1 MWTCIECDGSYDS
14 NSGDTEERTCN
25 RCINKEQEPITM
37 KKEATKPRGLPIFAE
52 FHDKQEQDEAYQYLY
67 DSLPKRGESRFML
80 TLFMGRL
87 HSTAMLGYSNDKKK
101 EGK

>member
-14 NSGDTEERTCN
+14 NSGDTDERTCN
-25 RCINKEQEPITM
+25 ECIDKDAFVPIKEEP
-37 KKEATKPRGLPIFAE
+37 KKQGIPIFAE
-52 FHDKQEQDEAYQYLY
+52 FYDKQEQEEAYQYLY
-67 DSLPKRGESRFML
+67 ESLPKRGESRFML

>member
-1 MWTCIECDGSYDS
+1 MS
-14 NSGDTEERTCN
+14 
-25 RCINKEQEPITM
+25 KE
-37 KKEATKPRGLPIFAE
+37 KGLPIFAE
-52 FHDKQEQDEAYQYLY
+52 FYDKQEQEEAYQYLY
-67 DSLPKRGESRFML
+67 ESLPKRGESRFML

>member
-1 MWTCIECDGSYDS
+1 MS
-14 NSGDTEERTCN
+14 
-25 RCINKEQEPITM
+25 KEKGI
-37 KKEATKPRGLPIFAE
+37 PIFAE

-87 HSTAMLGYSNDKKK
+87 HSTSMNGYSNNKDNKK